1 MNLVHDFSV
10 MYLPERN
17 LPVNEQMITNHEL
30 KSRIS
35 FIQYMPKKLSFK
47 YTLGNLS
54 NRAVFNFLHNYVE
67 KNLYVYFDNFYI
79 VYKLVNDLKNKT
91 IFHVVLLELIQ
102 DHFQQNS
109 KDNFQNKQSSF
120 LKDQNLVAVNWKDK
134 CDVYAMSSVHGS
146 EIVG

>member
-1 MNLVHDFSV
+1 MKVKQEETRLIFINCKNWEYYHMNLVHDFSV

-17 LPVNEQMITNHEL
+17 LPINEQMITNHEL

-35 FIQYMPKKLSFK
+35 FTQYMPKKLSFK

-91 IFHVVLLELIQ
+91 IF
-102 DHFQQNS
+102 S
-109 KDNFQNKQSSF
+109 CGT
-120 LKDQNLVAVNWKDK
+120 A
-134 CDVYAMSSVHGS
+134 
-146 EIVG
+146 

>member
-1 MNLVHDFSV
+1 MKVKQEETRLIFINRTNWEYYHMNLVHDFSV

-17 LPVNEQMITNHEL
+17 LPINEQMITNHEL

-35 FIQYMPKKLSFK
+35 FTQYMPKKLSFK
-47 YTLGNLS
+47 YTLGILS

-91 IFHVVLLELIQ
+91 IF
-102 DHFQQNS
+102 S
-109 KDNFQNKQSSF
+109 CGT
-120 LKDQNLVAVNWKDK
+120 A
-134 CDVYAMSSVHGS
+134 
-146 EIVG
+146 